1 MRVRRLL
8 SWRRDLVVAIA
19 VPVVLKVFS
28 VAAEQLRDRRGP
40 NVAADRL
47 DQAGRV
53 LRKASRF
60 VV

>member
-19 VPVVLKVFS
+19 VPVVIKVFS
-28 VAAEQLRDRRGP
+28 VAAEQLRGRRGP
-40 NVAADRL
+40 NVVADRL

-53 LRKASRF
+53 KASRF